1 MKLLAIWFY
10 EYRSMA
16 IGESEDRFAQSS
28 ICWRRT
34 PGSQETAC
42 LQRWMTGWL
51 EKESHGSRPSSSS
64 SSSNFECHLSL
75 FSNSSQLNFYV
86 TTFLR

>member
-1 MKLLAIWFY
+1 MKLLAICFY
-10 EYRSMA
+10 EHRSMA
-16 IGESEDRFAQSS
+16 IGASEDRLAQSS

-51 EKESHGSRPSSSS
+51 EKESHGGRPSSSS
-64 SSSNFECHLSL
+64 SNFQCHLSL

-86 TTFLR
+86 TTFLT